1 MSHVMKISAM
11 KCWLKERDLKLTAMV
26 GKSERLT
33 GIFVLFFTVSML
45 ACSPETI
52 IRDRPHGLNEYPETN
67 LPAIKA
73 LLAQE
78 RQQFSPVRTPM
89 STGRSQSPLS
99 SSAGDD
105 MAASSESALSRHKD
119 QPRLVPKL
127 LSTPSLSTTASQG
140 AERIQIPRPTT
151 RSSADYSRQGPSSVA
166 PYTFYAPTGSA
177 YPGSIR
183 CVPDYLGG
191 QRCHNSP

>member
-1 MSHVMKISAM
+1 
-11 KCWLKERDLKLTAMV
+11 MV
-26 GKSERLT
+26 GRVKGLT
-33 GIFVLFFTVSML
+33 GIRLLFLTVSMFG
-45 ACSPETI
+45 CSSETI
-52 IRDRPHGLNEYPETN
+52 IRERSYGPSEDSETN

-89 STGRSQSPLS
+89 STGRSQSRLS

-105 MAASSESALSRHKD
+105 MATSSESALSRHKD
-119 QPRLVPKL
+119 LPRLGATL
-127 LSTPSLSTTASQG
+127 LLPPSLSTTASQG

-151 RSSADYSRQGPSSVA
+151 RSSADYAAPGRFSVA
-166 PYTFYAPTGSA
+166 PYSFYAPTGSA
-177 YPGSIR
+177 YPSTIR

>member
-1 MSHVMKISAM
+1 
-11 KCWLKERDLKLTAMV
+11 
-26 GKSERLT
+26 
-33 GIFVLFFTVSML
+33 VSMFG
-45 ACSPETI
+45 CSSETI
-52 IRDRPHGLNEYPETN
+52 IRERPHGPSEDSETN

-99 SSAGDD
+99 LSAGDD
-105 MAASSESALSRHKD
+105 MAAASSESALSRHKD
-119 QPRLVPKL
+119 LPRLGATL
-127 LSTPSLSTTASQG
+127 LLPPSLSTTASQG

-151 RSSADYSRQGPSSVA
+151 RSSVDYAPQGRFSVA

-177 YPGSIR
+177 YPGTIR

>member
-1 MSHVMKISAM
+1 MRPLQILVERSAP
-11 KCWLKERDLKLTAMV
+11 KNNCYGGGVKV
-26 GKSERLT
+26 LT
-33 GIFVLFFTVSML
+33 GILLLFLTVSMFG
-45 ACSPETI
+45 CSSETI
-52 IRDRPHGLNEYPETN
+52 IRERPHGPSEYSETN

-89 STGRSQSPLS
+89 STGRSHSPLS
-99 SSAGDD
+99 LSAGDD

-119 QPRLVPKL
+119 LPRLLPNLFV
-127 LSTPSLSTTASQG
+127 TPSLNSTASQAAG
-140 AERIQIPRPTT
+140 LIQIPRPTT
-151 RSSADYSRQGPSSVA
+151 RSSVDYAPQDRFSVA

-177 YPGSIR
+177 YPGTIR

-191 QRCHNSP
+191 QRCHNSL

>member
-1 MSHVMKISAM
+1 MKISAM

-89 STGRSQSPLS
+89 STGRSHSPLS
-99 SSAGDD
+99 LSAGDD

-119 QPRLVPKL
+119 LPRLLPNLFV
-127 LSTPSLSTTASQG
+127 TPSLNSTASQAAG
-140 AERIQIPRPTT
+140 LIQIPRPTT
-151 RSSADYSRQGPSSVA
+151 RSSADYAPQDRFSVA

-177 YPGSIR
+177 YPGTIR

>member
-1 MSHVMKISAM
+1 
-11 KCWLKERDLKLTAMV
+11 MV
-26 GKSERLT
+26 GRVKGLT
-33 GIFVLFFTVSML
+33 GILLLFLTVSMFG
-45 ACSPETI
+45 CSSETI
-52 IRDRPHGLNEYPETN
+52 IRERSYGPSEDSETN

-89 STGRSQSPLS
+89 STGRSHSPLS
-99 SSAGDD
+99 LSAGDD

-119 QPRLVPKL
+119 LPRLLPNLFV
-127 LSTPSLSTTASQG
+127 TPSLNSTASQAAG
-140 AERIQIPRPTT
+140 LIQIPRPTT
-151 RSSADYSRQGPSSVA
+151 RSSVDYAPQDRFSVA

-177 YPGSIR
+177 YPGTIR